1 MQFFADYH
9 THTAY
14 SGDSE
19 ARMQDMVRRAVDM
32 QLRQLV
38 FTDHV
43 DYDYADP
50 NFEMIDF
57 KAYSQEFDE
66 LKNKYRDK
74 IELMM
79 GVEIGYQPH
88 VTDRIKELLASYPFE
103 FVICST
109 HMADN
114 LDFYTGAFFEGK
126 SSQAAY
132 ERYFQNVLEGIEEMD
147 DFDVYGHLDFIVRYG
162 DYPVKQLHYR
172 DHADMLDEI
181 LRRLIYLGKGIEVN
195 TSGFRY
201 GLEQLHPQTEILKR
215 YRQLGGEIITI
226 GSDAHFPE
234 DLCCQFQYAYH
245 TLLDLGYKYLTV
257 FKQRR
262 PDFIK
267 IQTAGTK

>member
-1 MQFFADYH
+1 MLFFADYH

-19 ARMQDMVRRAVDM
+19 APMSAMAQQAADMR
-32 QLRQLV
+32 LKQLV

-57 KAYSQEFDE
+57 AAYKQEFDE
-66 LKNKYRDK
+66 LKARFRDK
-74 IELMM
+74 IDLLM

-88 VTDRIKELLASYPFE
+88 IQERIKKLLKSYPFE

-126 SSQAAY
+126 TPQTAY
-132 ERYFQNVLEGIEEMD
+132 ERYFLNVLQGIGHMD

-172 DHADMLDEI
+172 DYSDMLDEI
-181 LRRLIYLGKGIEVN
+181 LRRLIYLGKGLEVN

-201 GLEQLHPQTEILKR
+201 GLEQLHPQKEILKR
-215 YRQLGGEIITI
+215 YRQLGGEIVTV

-234 DLCCQFQYAYH
+234 DICCRFQYAYQ
-245 TLLDLGYKYLTV
+245 TLVDLGYKYLTI
-257 FKQRR
+257 FKQRQ
-262 PDFIK
+262 PEFIK
-267 IQTAGTK
+267 II